1 MRESL
6 HAKAVRAVA
15 EERVTV
21 IKANAAGIALD
32 VVSSKPD
39 PATLAR
45 ATYRT
50 LVYLEGGTIRRQCSC
65 PAPRRCYH
73 VAIAEAI
80 WKPGPH
86 ETSDR

>member
-1 MRESL
+1 MSESL

-15 EERVTV
+15 EERVCV

-32 VVSSKPD
+32 CVSSKPD